1 MLQTVSKLYVMED
14 KIDEFLE
21 VFKGMIEPTK
31 KERGYIEYEM
41 YQDEEDPSLLIVLE
55 KWKSRE
61 DFDNHLESKHFKEIV
76 PEMMKLMS
84 KETELN
90 ICKKVF
96 K

>member
-14 KIDEFLE
+14 RVEEFLE

-41 YQDEEDPSLLIVLE
+41 YQDEENPALLIVLE
-55 KWKSRE
+55 KWETRE
-61 DFDNHLESKHFKEIV
+61 DFDNHLQSEHFKKIV

-90 ICKKVF
+90 ICRRVL
-96 K
+96 

>member
-14 KIDEFLE
+14 RVEEFLD
-21 VFKGMIEPTK
+21 VFKGMIGPTK

-41 YQDEEDPSLLIVLE
+41 YQNEEDPSLLIVLE
-55 KWKSRE
+55 KWESKE
-61 DFDNHLESKHFKEIV
+61 DFDNHIKSEHFKKIV

-90 ICKKVF
+90 VCRRVL
-96 K
+96 